1 MSGRDRPRVWV
12 DTDVALGAPRGD
24 VDDGFALA
32 ALLAAHRR
40 GWINLVGISTVFGNA
55 TAAVSGE
62 CARELVR
69 GAGTA
74 VPVVPGA
81 EKPNRETAAAEA
93 IAGLP
98 SGVEL
103 LCLGPLTN
111 VTMACRRNPGLARG
125 ISLRAV
131 GGNLTS
137 RGFLPPLWPHEF
149 NLARDREG
157 ALAVLGER
165 WESLTFYP
173 LDVVRRLDV
182 GGEELGALGDRGS
195 LGRTLA
201 EGSRRWLLRA
211 RWRHP
216 LRRRFPLWDLPA
228 ALDLLGLLSGEF
240 AERSPARGAG
250 RYFGS
255 GRELRFLV
263 SFEAAR
269 AWSRFLDLLVPAEV
283 A

>member
-1 MSGRDRPRVWV
+1 V

-40 GWINLVGISTVFGNA
+40 GRIDLMGISTVFGNA
-55 TAAVSGE
+55 SAAISAE
-62 CARELVR
+62 CARELTR
-69 GAGTA
+69 CAETD
-74 VPVVPGA
+74 VPVVAGA
-81 EKPNRETAAAEA
+81 ENANRETVAAEA

-98 SGVEL
+98 ADVEL

-111 VTMACRRNPGLARG
+111 VAMACRRNPSLARG

-131 GGNLTS
+131 GGNLSS
-137 RGFLPPLWPHEF
+137 RGFLPPLWPQEF
-149 NLARDREG
+149 NLAHDAPG
-157 ALAVLGER
+157 AFAVLGEL
-165 WESLTFYP
+165 WKSVTLYP

-182 GGEELGALGDRGS
+182 GGPELGLLRDRGP
-195 LGRTLA
+195 LGRTLCQ
-201 EGSRRWLLRA
+201 GSRRWLLRA

-240 AERSPARGAG
+240 AVRSPARGAR
-250 RYFGS
+250 RYFGPP
-255 GRELRFLV
+255 GRQLRFLV

-269 AWSRFLDLLVPAEV
+269 AWSSFLDLLVPAEV